1 MAFAEIVGTT
11 LAVGSG
17 TAIVV
22 VGSVGSGTSA
32 TGEIVVVVVVV
43 GVYLGDGGRTM
54 SLTIFGGSGSMEL
67 GKSNSTEN
75 EGGQFLFDLGSSK
88 CAKKFLPFLK

>member
-32 TGEIVVVVVVV
+32 TGEIVVVVVV

-88 CAKKFLPFLK
+88 CAKKFFPFLK